1 MTGRNE
7 GTIEFFNRV
16 QERCA
21 RIASLAP
28 PQQDAEITK
37 LSKQCCLTPITIAP
51 IVERY
56 AHQRVPDYPSLAKL
70 FCERFGREN
79 VRAMLTTNHGIRD
92 LKHNVQAT
100 LANERL
106 SLTGPRVAL
115 FIDAIKAE
123 FQTTSPAELILWRSP
138 NRSRLFGI

>member
-7 GTIEFFNRV
+7 GTLAFFNRV

-21 RIASLAP
+21 KIASLPP
-28 PQQDAEITK
+28 PQHDAEIAK
-37 LSKQCCLTPITIAP
+37 LSKSTGLTPITLAP

-79 VRAMLTTNHGIRD
+79 VRAMLATNHGIRD
-92 LKHNVQAT
+92 LKDNVQTT
-100 LANERL
+100 LTDERL

-123 FQTTSPAELILWRSP
+123 FQTELTARGSTD
-138 NRSRLFGI
+138 RARLFGI